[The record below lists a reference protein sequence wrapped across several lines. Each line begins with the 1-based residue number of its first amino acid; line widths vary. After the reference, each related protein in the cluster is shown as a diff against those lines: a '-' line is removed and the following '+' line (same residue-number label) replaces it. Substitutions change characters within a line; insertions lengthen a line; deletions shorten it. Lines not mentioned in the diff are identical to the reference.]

1 MTRPDIEALS
11 AAGAAKADCARTA
24 SPRYLTRAAVAGAFI
39 FVGAL
44 LSCLSASWFCDAHP
58 AVAKLLGAGTFSTAL
73 ILIVLLGGELF
84 TGTNNPLRGWVFPAR
99 RAAGVGPGLRW

>member
-73 ILIVLLGGELF
+73 ILIVLLGL
-84 TGTNNPLRGWVFPAR
+84 PLGCSAEGKPQKLAST
-99 RAAGVGPGLRW
+99 